1 MDGEDKF
8 VDGED
13 KFVGGETASFAGS
26 SSESASESAFP
37 PLLGRHG
44 FVFFSGFFLFLEGAS
59 DFLDFYIDVIK
70 D

>member
-26 SSESASESAFP
+26 SSESAFP